1 MEMANAIME
10 EGWKET
16 KVWIPRRFSD
26 EILEERRKDN
36 VNIYTTRPI
45 LNMTGDGGDEWIFVA
60 IPTRTSGILE
70 IIELRDIVR

>member
-1 MEMANAIME
+1 MEMVNAIME

-16 KVWIPRRFSD
+16 KVWIPRRFFD
-26 EILEERRKDN
+26 DILEERRKDN

-45 LNMTGDGGDEWIFVA
+45 LNMMGDGGDEWIFVA
-60 IPTRTSGILE
+60 QPTRTSGILE

>member
-45 LNMTGDGGDEWIFVA
+45 LNMMGDGGDEWIFVA

>member
-1 MEMANAIME
+1 MANAIME

-16 KVWIPRRFSD
+16 KVWILRRFSD

-45 LNMTGDGGDEWIFVA
+45 LNMMGDGGDEWIFVA

-70 IIELRDIVR
+70 IIKLRDIVR

>member
-1 MEMANAIME
+1 MERDKSLDSAC
-10 EGWKET
+10 
-16 KVWIPRRFSD
+16 FFD

-45 LNMTGDGGDEWIFVA
+45 LNMMGDGCDEWIIVA

-70 IIELRDIVR
+70 IIELRDIV

>member
-45 LNMTGDGGDEWIFVA
+45 LNMMGDGCDEWIIVA